1 MRPDWIVD
9 LGGGDGQAEFFAS
22 LCDLVG
28 SGRVLSV
35 REDAAGQPE
44 HPRIT
49 HLTGTPIDRGD
60 AAEGLRDGRAKKRTR
75 SSSSGRRRRLRS
87 CRAFKAY
94 APLVGVGSY
103 AIVEGTVV
111 NGHPVLPGYGP
122 GPAEALTMI
131 LKNRRDFAPDHR
143 PERFGLTFNP
153 RGFLRRVE

>member
-1 MRPDWIVD
+1 MLLVLGTAPAAQIV
-9 LGGGDGQAEFFAS
+9 
-22 LCDLVG
+22 
-28 SGRVLSV
+28 
-35 REDAAGQPE
+35 P
-44 HPRIT
+44 
-49 HLTGTPIDRGD
+49 
-60 AAEGLRDGRAKKRTR
+60 
-75 SSSSGRRRRLRS
+75 
-87 CRAFKAY
+87 AFKAY

-122 GPAEALTMI
+122 GPAEALTTI

>member
-1 MRPDWIVD
+1 M
-9 LGGGDGQAEFFAS
+9 FFAS

-49 HLTGTPIDRGD
+49 YVTGAPTAEETRRQVVRDRRRGNANVLLVLGTAP
-60 AAEGLRDGRAKKRTR
+60 AAEIEPE
-75 SSSSGRRRRLRS
+75 
-87 CRAFKAY
+87 FKAY

-103 AIVEGTVV
+103 AIIEGTIV

-122 GPAEALTMI
+122 GPAEALSTI

-153 RGFLRRVE
+153 RGFLKRVE